1 METLRIT
8 NGAPSAAPPQPERVK
23 TLASRKKRSL
33 RKNIVFYALLSLV
46 GVFMI
51 LPTVVM
57 VLSSFKTYDEY
68 YSLQFR
74 FLPKIWA
81 FDNYARVFQADAN
94 FFRWIGNTFVLI
106 LSNRIRKL

>member
-94 FFRWIGNTFVLI
+94 FFRWIGNTFVLTFPI
-106 LSNRIRKL
+106 P

>member
-1 METLRIT
+1 METLQIT

-68 YSLQFR
+68 YSLQFLSLIHI
-74 FLPKIWA
+74 FP
-81 FDNYARVFQADAN
+81 ARACRGESGLIGDGIEPGQPRVGDAVSYTHL
-94 FFRWIGNTFVLI
+94 R
-106 LSNRIRKL
+106 